1 MIPSKLL
8 RGSIVAAAT
17 TVLAALLS
25 SLGVTSAQAVAP
37 QFVAL
42 GDSYSAGVGTRDKQ
56 DDCYRSPYG
65 YPALLADAYG
75 LALSY
80 QACSGA
86 VTADVANN
94 QLQALSSG
102 TAYVAMTI
110 GGNDAGF
117 ADVLTECAQ
126 PGWLSDCEEAIAE
139 GNAIIA
145 NQLPGRYESLFGAI
159 AAAAPNAKVAV
170 GGYPW
175 IFNGEDCNL
184 ATFFSPS
191 EQSALNDGS
200 DNLDALI
207 AAKAAGHGFSYV
219 DPRSAFDGH
228 AVCDDPEW
236 INGLSNPIEES
247 YHPNRDGNV
256 GYAALFGPALT
267 GSPFDPTSLSRQ
279 TSAAK
284 PRESRAL
291 TLRREAK
298 SVLSFDLDTPANLRA
313 ARRHGIAP
321 GEIKRLVRMLG
332 SDDTATVERALADL
346 RRLDRTTS

>member
-17 TVLAALLS
+17 TALAALVS
-25 SLGVTSAQAVAP
+25 SLGVTPAQAVAP
-37 QFVAL
+37 QYVAL

-65 YPALLADAYG
+65 YPALIADTYG

-86 VTADVANN
+86 VTADVAAN

-102 TAYVAMTI
+102 TAHVSMTI
-110 GGNDAGF
+110 GGNDAHF
-117 ADVLTECAQ
+117 ADVITECAQ
-126 PGWLSDCEEAIAE
+126 PGWLSDCEGAIAD
-139 GNAIIA
+139 GNAVIA
-145 NQLPGRYESLFGAI
+145 NQLPGRYDSLFSAI
-159 AAAAPNAKVAV
+159 ATAAPNATVAI

-191 EQSALNDGS
+191 EQSALNAGS
-200 DNLDALI
+200 DNLDELI
-207 AAKAAGHGFSYV
+207 AAKAAGHGFAFV
-219 DPRSAFDGH
+219 DPRSSFDGH

-267 GSPFDPTSLSRQ
+267 GSPFDPTSLSR
-279 TSAAK
+279 TAAAK
-284 PRESRAL
+284 PRETRDAK
-291 TLRREAK
+291 LRREADV
-298 SVLSFDLDTPANLRA
+298 VLSFDLDTPANLRA

-321 GEIKRLVRMLG
+321 AEIKRLVRALD
-332 SDDTATVERALADL
+332 SDDPAAVERALAEL
-346 RRLDRTTS
+346 RRLDRQTS